1 MLVEYLFTGCDF
13 SGFRLHFC
21 ILFNT
26 KSAIMRQRFEQQL
39 DMRIT
44 PICDIKI
51 PTKSRDELPPTIRA
65 LQYIFITPSINE
77 KIFAL
82 LEEKICK
89 GKKKTGRPGMDLW
102 HVLVLAVIRHCL
114 DTNWDRLTH
123 VANYDALVRNVL
135 GVLPDLSE
143 HEFEYQNILD
153 NVSLID
159 EQLLQQINDIVVEA
173 GQKLIK
179 KKEKEAQHLKTDSYA
194 LETNIHFPT
203 DLNLL
208 WDSSRKILDTVANLR
223 QYTDVAGWRKIKDIR
238 KSLKSQY
245 RATAHQVFKCKSE
258 TQKKQ
263 SVKDYLQQ
271 AIFLQKKC
279 DAILQDQLS
288 GLAPNAEQKCTL
300 LLSAL
305 NHYNEYSKK
314 FADQIERRLIRGEQI
329 SASEKTYS
337 IFEPHSEWITKGK
350 ANKRVELGHLLMI
363 TTNQYQYIVDYKIL
377 EGEKDATQVKSLIE
391 RITKKYKDQ
400 PIHSH
405 SFDKGYWSQE
415 NLRILQDSKIENAV
429 LPKRGK
435 QTKEDKEREGS
446 KAFKQLR
453 NKHSAVESNINM
465 LEHHGLNRCRDKGL
479 NGFKRCVGLSVL
491 AYNLHVMGNSLKA
504 IEKEKEAKQRN
515 FLFKKAA

>member
-1 MLVEYLFTGCDF
+1 
-13 SGFRLHFC
+13 
-21 ILFNT
+21 
-26 KSAIMRQRFEQQL
+26 MRQRFEQQL

-51 PTKSRDELPPTIRA
+51 STKSRDELPPTIRA
-65 LQYIFITPSINE
+65 LQYIFITPAINE

-82 LEEKICK
+82 LEDKICK

-123 VANYDALVRNVL
+123 VANYDALVRNIL

-143 HEFEYQNILD
+143 NEFEYQNILD

-159 EQLLQQINDIVVEA
+159 EQLLHQVNDIVVEA
-173 GQKLIK
+173 GQQLIK
-179 KKEKEAQHLKTDSYA
+179 KKENEPLCLKTDSYA

-208 WDSSRKILDTVANLR
+208 WDSSRKMLDTVVNLR
-223 QYTDVAGWRKIKDIR
+223 RYTVVPGWRKIKDIR
-238 KSLKSQY
+238 KALKSQY
-245 RATAHQVFKCKSE
+245 RATAQQVFKGKSE

-279 DAILQDQLS
+279 DAVSASPFSDLHSKQQ
-288 GLAPNAEQKCTL
+288 QKCTL
-300 LLSAL
+300 LLISL
-305 NHYNEYSKK
+305 NHYNDYSKK
-314 FADQIERRLIRGEQI
+314 FTDQIERRLIKGEQI
-329 SASEKTYS
+329 PAKEKTYS

-377 EGEKDATQVKSLIE
+377 QGEKDATQVASLTE
-391 RITKKYKDQ
+391 RITQKYKDQ

-405 SFDKGYWSQE
+405 SFDKGYWSGE

-429 LPKRGK
+429 LPKRGNH
-435 QTKEDKEREGS
+435 TKADKEREGS
-446 KAFKQLR
+446 KVFKRLR
-453 NKHSAVESNINM
+453 NQHSAVESNINM
-465 LEHHGLNRCRDKGL
+465 LEHHGLNRCRDKGMV
-479 NGFKRCVGLSVL
+479 GFKRCVGLSVL
-491 AYNLHVMGNSLKA
+491 AYNLHIMGNSLQA
-504 IEKEKEAKQRN
+504 IEKEKQKQREAKQREH
-515 FLFKKAA
+515 LFKKAA